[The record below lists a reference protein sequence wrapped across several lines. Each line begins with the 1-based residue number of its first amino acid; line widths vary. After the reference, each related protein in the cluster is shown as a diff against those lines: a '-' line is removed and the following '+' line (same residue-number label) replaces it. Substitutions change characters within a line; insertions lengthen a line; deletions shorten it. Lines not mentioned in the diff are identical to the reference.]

1 MKRLTAKSGYA
12 GYEDVCLYPG
22 VTVGEAVCQLAD
34 YEDTGMTPEELCKM
48 LKTDKCPQWV
58 SVKKHLPRLDKAV
71 IVATECGSV
80 FEALRMR
87 KDRKQYWT
95 NAVWAYQPIEN
106 MTGKVTHWM
115 PMPEPPK
122 KDTDPF
128 FNAANQNR
136 LNKTIEAYEKGEDWR
151 QNWHETEED

>member
-1 MKRLTAKSGYA
+1 MPEKEVRLIDARKITNDIALYLAENSYLNSTALDA
-12 GYEDVCLYPG
+12 LTMVFRW
-22 VTVGEAVCQLAD
+22 VREAPNID
-34 YEDTGMTPEELCKM
+34 PESLR
-48 LKTDKCPQWV
+48 PQWI

-106 MTGKVTHWM
+106 MTGKITHWM
-115 PMPEPPK
+115 PLPEPPEESK
-122 KDTDPF
+122 DPF
-128 FNAANQNR
+128 YNEANQHR
-136 LNKTIEAYEKGEDWR
+136 LNKTIATYENGE
-151 QNWHETEED
+151 E